1 MPGSAKAVPKRVGKK
16 SAKRVRLRQASTL
29 LSRVST
35 LTSLR
40 QAHAKVGRNRKS
52 KGGVD
57 DISVDDFSEHAE
69 HSLRG
74 IRQDLK
80 AGTYAFSRLRPV
92 AVPKKDGKTFRP
104 ILIPT
109 VADRIVQRAILQELE
124 RHLAPH
130 ITRPNS
136 HAFRS
141 DANVR
146 SAVYQLRD
154 ELKSGKRFVLI
165 VDIVDFFSSVDS
177 ERLFAE
183 LRTILPDPTLDR
195 LLEQLKNWEI
205 DELKNIASYKKDCF
219 PLAGK
224 GVPQGSALSPIL
236 SNFFLRDL
244 DRDGASNSF
253 RTIRYADDIAIA
265 CQSYDETLAAY
276 EWLKQRTDALGLQIH
291 KLGGKKSQIHTL
303 GEKHQGVEYLGFYLR
318 ITGSGTIIRPSQRS
332 IDNAIQTIKG
342 FFDCESKA
350 SLSERYTQLSYFLNA
365 WLGTFGYVCGS
376 IKREKEKL
384 LRVAEGSLDGLLKKR
399 GLVSMDSGLTK
410 EQRRFLGVD
419 SIFAKAT
426 RKPNKPRRR
435 PART

>member
-1 MPGSAKAVPKRVGKK
+1 MPGSAKRSSQRVVKKRAKGVGP
-16 SAKRVRLRQASTL
+16 QASTL

-35 LTSLR
+35 LASLR
-40 QAHAKVGRNRKS
+40 RAHGKVGRNRKS

-57 DISVDDFSEHAE
+57 DLSVAEFAINAE

-74 IRQDLK
+74 IQHDLR
-80 AGTYAFSRLRPV
+80 AGAYKFSRLRPV
-92 AVPKKDGKTFRP
+92 AIEKKDGKTFRP

-124 RHLAPH
+124 GHLAPH
-130 ITRPNS
+130 VTNPNS

-154 ELKSGKRFVLI
+154 ELKAGKRFVLI

-177 ERLFAE
+177 DRLFAE
-183 LRTILPDPTLDR
+183 LREVLPDQSLDGI
-195 LLEQLKNWEI
+195 LGQLKNWEI
-205 DELKNIASYKKDCF
+205 DELKNISSYKRDCF
-219 PLAGK
+219 PQAGK

-236 SNFFLRDL
+236 SNFFLRNL

-253 RTIRYADDIAIA
+253 RTIRYADDVAIG
-265 CQSYDETLAAY
+265 CQSYDEAVAAY
-276 EWLKQRTDALGLQIH
+276 EWLKKRTDALGLQIH
-291 KLGGKKSQIHTL
+291 ALGGKKSQVHSL
-303 GEKHQGVEYLGFYLR
+303 VGKQQGVEYLGFYLR
-318 ITGSGTIIRPSQRS
+318 TTGSGINIRPSQRS

-342 FFDCESKA
+342 FFDSKSKA

-365 WLGTFGYVCGS
+365 WFGTFGYVCGS

-384 LRVAEGSLDGLLKKR
+384 LRVAEDSLDGLLKQR
-399 GLVSMDSGLTK
+399 GFVSAHSGLTK

-426 RKPNKPRRR
+426 KKPNKATKR
-435 PART
+435 PVRI